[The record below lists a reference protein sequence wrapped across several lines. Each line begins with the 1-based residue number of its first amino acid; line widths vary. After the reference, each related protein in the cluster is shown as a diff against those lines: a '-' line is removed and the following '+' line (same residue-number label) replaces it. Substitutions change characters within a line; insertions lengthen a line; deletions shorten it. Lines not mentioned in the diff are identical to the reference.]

1 MIIKAAHT
9 LSIAGLLAG
18 ATFATCAAVP
28 HLRGTAPPTAEQI
41 GLAGA
46 AATQWTTLREQ
57 SIDLRDS
64 ARATT
69 LHEIDKLRT
78 LLAADAPDLDAFD
91 REIEQAIDS
100 HAAAAR
106 VLRQRKLAFYDGLAP
121 DQKAKVR
128 AAMLERLDRLERLR
142 SALLDF
148 VNQP

>member
-1 MIIKAAHT
+1 MIIKAVHT

-28 HLRGTAPPTAEQI
+28 HFRTAAPPTAEEI

-46 AATQWTTLREQ
+46 AATQWTTLRDQ

-64 ARATT
+64 ARATA

-100 HAAAAR
+100 HTAAAR
-106 VLRQRKLAFYDGLAP
+106 ALRQRKLAFYDGLAP
-121 DQKAKVR
+121 DQKARVR

-148 VNQP
+148 ANQP